1 MTIRSTRAV
10 TRWKEKVK
18 CKEKDMKLTENLKK
32 KYKTLKNKTEAAID
46 AFCGYE
52 EDNDDPFLGFS
63 VAEEDATID
72 DIIAQ
77 SIQRRITDFSQV
89 AVSNGRVSA
98 MDAETVAMDD
108 GESISLKDSVNNR
121 FNQYDGRNI
130 SDSILSYYASKGFMG
145 YQCYSILGQN
155 KWISKAI
162 CMPVEDS
169 LRPGF
174 NYTKIEKDEGESNDE
189 KSDEIIKK
197 FEETSEKM
205 DFKNKLAHWMINCR
219 QFGVAYALPII
230 DDPEWDLSQPFNIDG
245 VKPGT
250 YKGIKIID
258 PFWMRPTLTSESA
271 YDVSNINFFVPDFY
285 TIGNNQVIH
294 KSHLIKIVFK
304 EVPDVLKPTYYYGG
318 MSLTQMIYEQ
328 VFLAE
333 QTSKEAPKLVQNK
346 RLLIMSGNLEES
358 VRNTKRF
365 EDKLKALLEAR
376 NNYGVY
382 LTDINQTV
390 QQIETSLME
399 FPELI
404 STQYLLI
411 AGIAEIPYTK
421 FLGTTPKGFNATGE
435 YEMKSYIQMLK
446 SLQERFMPLI
456 RRHIELLSMS
466 LYGKQ
471 QEISFEF
478 NEIDM
483 PTEQE
488 NAQVNAV
495 QTQTLNSLLES
506 GIISSEE
513 ARKWLKMDDNSGFGW
528 LDDEL
533 PEDLQ
538 MKEELELE
546 NAKQE
551 ATAQRENPKSES
563 GNNPMVQ
570 QKAS

>member
-1 MTIRSTRAV
+1 
-10 TRWKEKVK
+10 
-18 CKEKDMKLTENLKK
+18 MKLTEDIKKKSKLLKK
-32 KYKTLKNKTEAAID
+32 KTEAAID

-52 EDNDDPFLGFS
+52 EDDTPFLGFNVS
-63 VAEEDATID
+63 EEDNTLS
-72 DIIAQ
+72 DIISQ
-77 SIQRRITDFSQV
+77 SIQRRITDFEQV
-89 AVSNGRVSA
+89 SVSNGRVTA
-98 MDAETVAMDD
+98 MDAKTAMDD
-108 GESISLKDSVNNR
+108 GESISLKDAVNNR
-121 FNQYDGRNI
+121 FNQYDGTNI
-130 SDSILSYYASKGFMG
+130 SDAILSYYASKGFMG
-145 YQCYSILGQN
+145 YQNYAILGQN
-155 KWISKAI
+155 KWISKAL
-162 CMPVEDS
+162 CMPVVDA

-174 NYTKIEKDEGESNDE
+174 NFIREEEEKKDNVDDNTE
-189 KSDEIIKK
+189 EIIKVFDK
-197 FEETSEKM
+197 ASEKM
-205 DFKNKLAHWMINCR
+205 NFTKQLEKWMIDSR

-245 VKPGT
+245 VKKGT

-258 PFWMRPTLTSESA
+258 PFWMRPALTSKSA
-271 YDVSNINFFVPDFY
+271 YDVSSMDFFVPDFY
-285 TIGNNQVIH
+285 IIGNNQAIH
-294 KSHLIKIVFK
+294 KSHIIKIVYK
-304 EVPDVLKPTYYYGG
+304 EVPDILKPTYYYGG

-346 RLLIMSGNLEES
+346 RLLIMSGSMDEAI
-358 VRNTKRF
+358 RNTPRF

-446 SLQERFMPLI
+446 SVQEKFMPLI
-456 RRHIELLSMS
+456 RRHIDLLSMS
-466 LYGKQ
+466 LYGERQ
-471 QEISFEF
+471 DISFKF

-506 GIISSEE
+506 GIVSSEE
-513 ARKWLKMDDNSGFGW
+513 ARKWLKMDENSGFSW
-528 LDDEL
+528 IDDEL
-533 PEDLQ
+533 PDDLQ
-538 MKEELELE
+538 MQKDLQMQQQQVEVDNAGQKAVSQGE
-546 NAKQE
+546 NSE
-551 ATAQRENPKSES
+551 GES
-563 GNNPMVQ
+563 GNKPVVS
-570 QKAS
+570 KETA

>member
-1 MTIRSTRAV
+1 MKFIKDL
-10 TRWKEKVK
+10 KEKYKVY
-18 CKEKDMKLTENLKK
+18 KERFGLAL
-32 KYKTLKNKTEAAID
+32 D
-46 AFCGYE
+46 AFLGYE
-52 EDNDDPFLGFS
+52 EDPYFGGFNVESNNDSMG
-63 VAEEDATID
+63 ID
-72 DIIAQ
+72 EIIAQ

-98 MDAETVAMDD
+98 MDEKTAAMDD
-108 GESISLKDSVNNR
+108 GESISGKDAINNR

-130 SDSILSYYASKGFMG
+130 SDSILEYFANKGFMG
-145 YQCYSILGQN
+145 YQCYAILGQN
-155 KWISKAI
+155 KWISKAL
-162 CMPVEDS
+162 CMPVKDA

-174 NYTKIEKDEGESNDE
+174 IFTKEEKENEDNTIDNTE
-189 KSDEIIKK
+189 EIIQK
-197 FEETSEKM
+197 FEEISEKM
-205 DFKNKLAHWMINCR
+205 NLNKKLEKWIIDSR
-219 QFGVAYALPII
+219 QFGVGYALPII
-230 DDPEWDLSQPFNIDG
+230 DDPEWDLSKPFNIDG
-245 VKPGT
+245 VKQGT
-250 YKGIKIID
+250 YKGLKVID
-258 PFWMRPTLTSESA
+258 QFWIRPALTSQSA
-271 YDVSNINFFVPDFY
+271 YDVSSINFFEPDFY
-285 TIGNNQVIH
+285 MIGNNQAIH
-294 KSHLIKIVFK
+294 KSHIIKIVYK
-304 EVPDVLKPTYYYGG
+304 EVPDILKPTYYYGG
-318 MSLTQMIYEQ
+318 LSLTQMIYEQ

-346 RLLIMSGNLEES
+346 RLLIMSGSLEES
-358 VRNTKRF
+358 IRNTARF

-382 LTDINQTV
+382 LTDINENV

-404 STQYLLI
+404 SNQYLLI

-446 SLQERFMPLI
+446 SIQENFSPLL

-466 LYGKQ
+466 LYGEKQ
-471 QEISFEF
+471 DISFKF

-513 ARKWLKMDDNSGFGW
+513 ARKWIKMDENSGFSW
-528 LDDEL
+528 IDDEL
-533 PEDLQ
+533 PEDAQ
-538 MKEELELE
+538 MQQEMEMS

-551 ATAQRENPKSES
+551 TVSQGENSSGKS
-563 GNNPMVQ
+563 GDKPMVPE
-570 QKAS
+570 KAS

>member
-1 MTIRSTRAV
+1 
-10 TRWKEKVK
+10 
-18 CKEKDMKLTENLKK
+18 MKLTENIKK
-32 KYKTLKNKTEAAID
+32 KYKTLKNKTAAAID
-46 AFCGYE
+46 AFCGYKE
-52 EDNDDPFLGFS
+52 ETDFIGFS
-63 VAEEDATID
+63 VEPENDPFNLE
-72 DIIAQ
+72 DIISQ
-77 SIQRRITDFSQV
+77 SIQRRITDFSQM

-98 MDAETVAMDD
+98 MDAKNTAMDD
-108 GESISLKDSVNNR
+108 GETIALKNSVNNR

-130 SDSILSYYASKGFMG
+130 TDTVLSYYASKGFMG
-145 YQCYSILGQN
+145 YQCYAILGQN
-155 KWISKAI
+155 KWISKAL
-162 CMPVEDS
+162 CMPVKDA

-174 NYTKIEKDEGESNDE
+174 IFTKEEKENEDNT
-189 KSDEIIKK
+189 SDDTEEIVKK
-197 FEETSEKM
+197 FEEISDKM
-205 DFKNKLAHWMINCR
+205 DLNKKLEQWLIDSR
-219 QFGVAYALPII
+219 QFGVGYALPII
-230 DDPEWDLSQPFNIDG
+230 DDPEWDLSKPFNIDG

-258 PFWMRPTLTSESA
+258 PFWMRPALTSTSA
-271 YDVSNINFFVPDFY
+271 YETCNLNFFEPDFY
-285 TIGNNQVIH
+285 TTADSKVIH
-294 KSHLIKIVFK
+294 KSHLVKVIFK
-304 EVPDVLKPTYYYGG
+304 EVPDILKPTYYYGG

-333 QTSKEAPKLVQNK
+333 KTSIEAPKLVQNK
-346 RLLIMSGNLEES
+346 RLLIMGGSLEES

-382 LTDINQTV
+382 LTDINENV

-446 SLQERFMPLI
+446 SLQANFSPLL

-466 LYGKQ
+466 LYGEKQ
-471 QEISFEF
+471 DISFKF

-488 NAQVNAV
+488 NAQVNSI

-513 ARKWLKMDDNSGFGW
+513 ARKWLKMDENSGFSW
-528 LDDEL
+528 IDDEL
-533 PEDLQ
+533 PEDVQ
-538 MKEELELE
+538 MKQEMEMA
-546 NAKQE
+546 NAEQE
-551 ATAQRENPKSES
+551 TVPQRENSSGKSGDKPVVPE
-563 GNNPMVQ
+563 
-570 QKAS
+570 KAS

>member
-1 MTIRSTRAV
+1 
-10 TRWKEKVK
+10 
-18 CKEKDMKLTENLKK
+18 MKLTEDIKKKSKLLKK
-32 KYKTLKNKTEAAID
+32 KTEAAID

-52 EDNDDPFLGFS
+52 EDDTPFLGFNVS
-63 VAEEDATID
+63 EEDNTLP

-77 SIQRRITDFSQV
+77 SIQRRITDFDQV
-89 AVSNGRVSA
+89 SVSNGRVCA
-98 MDAETVAMDD
+98 MDAHTAMDD
-108 GESISLKDSVNNR
+108 GESISLKDAVNNR

-130 SDSILSYYASKGFMG
+130 SDTILSYYASKGFMG
-145 YQCYSILGQN
+145 FQCYSILGQN
-155 KWISKAI
+155 KWISKAL
-162 CMPVEDS
+162 CMPVVDA

-174 NYTKIEKDEGESNDE
+174 NFIKEEQEKLDDPDDNTE
-189 KSDEIIKK
+189 EIINLFDKA
-197 FEETSEKM
+197 SEKM
-205 DFKNKLAHWMINCR
+205 NFTKQLEKWMIDCR

-230 DDPEWDLSQPFNIDG
+230 EDPEWDLSQPFNIDG
-245 VKPGT
+245 VKKGT
-250 YKGIKIID
+250 YKGIKVID
-258 PFWMRPTLTSESA
+258 PFWMRPALTSKSA
-271 YDVSNINFFVPDFY
+271 YDVSSMDFFVPDFY
-285 TIGNNQVIH
+285 IIGNNQAIH
-294 KSHLIKIVFK
+294 KSHIIKIVYK
-304 EVPDVLKPTYYYGG
+304 EVPDILKPTYYYGG

-346 RLLIMSGNLEES
+346 RLLIMSGSMDEAI
-358 VRNTKRF
+358 RNTPRF

-446 SLQERFMPLI
+446 SIQEKFMPLI
-456 RRHIELLSMS
+456 RRHIDLLSMS
-466 LYGKQ
+466 LYGEKQ
-471 QEISFEF
+471 DITFKF

-506 GIISSEE
+506 GIVSSEE
-513 ARKWLKMDDNSGFGW
+513 ARKWLKMDENSGFGW
-528 LDDEL
+528 IDDEL
-533 PEDLQ
+533 PDDLQ
-538 MKEELELE
+538 MQKDLQMQQQQVEVDNAGKEAVSQGK
-546 NAKQE
+546 N
-551 ATAQRENPKSES
+551 SEGKS
-563 GNNPMVQ
+563 GNKSVVSE
-570 QKAS
+570 KTA

>member
-1 MTIRSTRAV
+1 
-10 TRWKEKVK
+10 
-18 CKEKDMKLTENLKK
+18 MKLTEDLKK
-32 KYKTLKNKTEAAID
+32 KYKTLKNKTSAAID
-46 AFCGYE
+46 AFCGYKE
-52 EDNDDPFLGFS
+52 EETDFKGFS
-63 VAEEDATID
+63 VEPENDPFMLD

-89 AVSNGRVSA
+89 SVSNGRVTA
-98 MDAETVAMDD
+98 MDAKTAAMDD
-108 GESISLKDSVNNR
+108 GESISGKDAINNR

-130 SDSILSYYASKGFMG
+130 SDSILEYFANKGFMG
-145 YQCYSILGQN
+145 YQCYAILGQN
-155 KWISKAI
+155 KWISKAL
-162 CMPVEDS
+162 CMPVKDA

-174 NYTKIEKDEGESNDE
+174 VFTKEEKENEDNTNDDTE
-189 KSDEIIKK
+189 EIIKK
-197 FEETSEKM
+197 FDEVSEEM
-205 DFKNKLAHWMINCR
+205 KLNYKLEQWVIDSR
-219 QFGVAYALPII
+219 QFGVGYALPII
-230 DDPEWDLSQPFNIDG
+230 DDPEWDLSKPFNIDG

-258 PFWMRPTLTSESA
+258 PFWIRPALTSQSA
-271 YDVSNINFFVPDFY
+271 YDVSSIDFFVPDFY
-285 TIGNNQVIH
+285 MIGNNQAIH
-294 KSHLIKIVFK
+294 KSHLIKIIFK
-304 EVPDVLKPTYYYGG
+304 EVPDILKPTYYYGG

-346 RLLIMSGNLEES
+346 RLLIMSGSLEES
-358 VRNTKRF
+358 VRNTERF
-365 EDKLKALLEAR
+365 ENKLKALLEAR

-382 LTDINQTV
+382 LTDINENV

-404 STQYLLI
+404 SNQYLLI

-446 SLQERFMPLI
+446 SLQENFSPLL
-456 RRHIELLSMS
+456 RRHIDLLSMS
-466 LYGKQ
+466 LYGEKQ
-471 QEISFEF
+471 DISFRF

-513 ARKWLKMDDNSGFGW
+513 ARKWLKMDDNSGFSW
-528 LDDEL
+528 IDDEL

-538 MKEELELE
+538 MKQEMEMANAEQETVPQGE
-546 NAKQE
+546 NSSGKPGNTQVVSKE
-551 ATAQRENPKSES
+551 TA
-563 GNNPMVQ
+563 
-570 QKAS
+570 

>member
-1 MTIRSTRAV
+1 MHA
-10 TRWKEKVK
+10 KEKAK
-18 CKEKDMKLTENLKK
+18 CKEKEMKFVKYLKE
-32 KYKTLKNKTEAAID
+32 KYKIYKERFGLALD
-46 AFCGYE
+46 AFLGYE
-52 EDNDDPFLGFS
+52 EDPYFGGFKVESNDDSIG
-63 VAEEDATID
+63 ID
-72 DIIAQ
+72 EIISQ

-89 AVSNGRVSA
+89 SVSDGRVSA
-98 MDAETVAMDD
+98 MDAETAAMDD
-108 GESISLKDSVNNR
+108 GESISGKDAINNR

-145 YQCYSILGQN
+145 YQCYAILGQN
-155 KWISKAI
+155 KWISKAL
-162 CMPVEDS
+162 CMPVKDA

-174 NYTKIEKDEGESNDE
+174 IFTKEEKENEDNTPNNTE
-189 KSDEIIKK
+189 EIIQK
-197 FEETSEKM
+197 FNEVSEEM
-205 DFKNKLAHWMINCR
+205 NLNHKLEQWLIDSR

-230 DDPEWDLSQPFNIDG
+230 DDPEWDLSKPFNIDG

-258 PFWMRPTLTSESA
+258 PFWIRPALTSQSA
-271 YDVSNINFFVPDFY
+271 YDVSSIDFFVPDFY
-285 TIGNNQVIH
+285 MIGNNQAIH

-304 EVPDVLKPTYYYGG
+304 EVPDILKPTYYYGG

-346 RLLIMSGNLEES
+346 RLLIMSGSLEES
-358 VRNTKRF
+358 VRNTERF
-365 EDKLKALLEAR
+365 ENKLKALLEAR

-382 LTDINQTV
+382 LTDINENV

-404 STQYLLI
+404 SNQYLLI

-446 SLQERFMPLI
+446 SIQENFSPLL

-466 LYGKQ
+466 LYGEQ
-471 QEISFEF
+471 QDISFKF

-506 GIISSEE
+506 GIVSSEE
-513 ARKWLKMDDNSGFGW
+513 ARKWLKMDENSGFSW
-528 LDDEL
+528 IDDEL

-538 MKEELELE
+538 MKQEMEMA
-546 NAKQE
+546 NAE
-551 ATAQRENPKSES
+551 
-563 GNNPMVQ
+563 
-570 QKAS
+570 QKANPQGENSQGKPRNKQVVPKETA

>member
-1 MTIRSTRAV
+1 
-10 TRWKEKVK
+10 
-18 CKEKDMKLTENLKK
+18 MKLTEDLKK
-32 KYKTLKNKTEAAID
+32 KYKTLKNKTSAAID
-46 AFCGYE
+46 AFCGYKE
-52 EDNDDPFLGFS
+52 EETDFKGFS
-63 VAEEDATID
+63 VEPENDPFMLD

-89 AVSNGRVSA
+89 SVSNGRVTA
-98 MDAETVAMDD
+98 MDAKTAAMDD
-108 GESISLKDSVNNR
+108 GESISGKDAINNR

-130 SDSILSYYASKGFMG
+130 SDSILEYFANKGFMG
-145 YQCYSILGQN
+145 YQCYAILGQN
-155 KWISKAI
+155 KWISKAL
-162 CMPVEDS
+162 CMPVKDA

-174 NYTKIEKDEGESNDE
+174 VFTKEEKENEDNTNDDTE
-189 KSDEIIKK
+189 EIIKK
-197 FEETSEKM
+197 FDEVSEEM
-205 DFKNKLAHWMINCR
+205 KLNYKLEQWVIDSR
-219 QFGVAYALPII
+219 QFGVGYALPVIE
-230 DDPEWDLSQPFNIDG
+230 DPEWDLSKPFNIDG

-258 PFWMRPTLTSESA
+258 PFWIRPALTSQSA
-271 YDVSNINFFVPDFY
+271 YDVSSINFFEPDFY
-285 TIGNNQVIH
+285 MIGNNQTIH
-294 KSHLIKIVFK
+294 KSHLIKIIFK
-304 EVPDVLKPTYYYGG
+304 EVPDILKPTYYYGG

-346 RLLIMSGNLEES
+346 RLLIMSGSLEES
-358 VRNTKRF
+358 VRNTERF
-365 EDKLKALLEAR
+365 ENKLKALLEAR

-382 LTDINQTV
+382 LTDINENV

-404 STQYLLI
+404 SNQYLLI

-446 SLQERFMPLI
+446 SLQENFSPLL
-456 RRHIELLSMS
+456 RRHIDLLSMS
-466 LYGKQ
+466 LYGEKQ
-471 QEISFEF
+471 DISFRF

-513 ARKWLKMDDNSGFGW
+513 ARKWLKMDDNSGFSW
-528 LDDEL
+528 IDDEL

-538 MKEELELE
+538 MKQEMEMANAEQETVPQGE
-546 NAKQE
+546 NSSGKPGNKQVVSKE
-551 ATAQRENPKSES
+551 TA
-563 GNNPMVQ
+563 
-570 QKAS
+570 

>member
-1 MTIRSTRAV
+1 
-10 TRWKEKVK
+10 
-18 CKEKDMKLTENLKK
+18 MKLTEDIKKKSKLLKK
-32 KYKTLKNKTEAAID
+32 KTEAAID

-52 EDNDDPFLGFS
+52 EDDTPFLGFNVS
-63 VAEEDATID
+63 EEDNTLP

-77 SIQRRITDFSQV
+77 SIQRRITDFDQV
-89 AVSNGRVSA
+89 SVSNGRVCA
-98 MDAETVAMDD
+98 MDAHTAMDD
-108 GESISLKDSVNNR
+108 GESISLKDAVNNR

-130 SDSILSYYASKGFMG
+130 SDTILSYYASKGFMG

-155 KWISKAI
+155 KWISKAL
-162 CMPVEDS
+162 CMPVVDA

-174 NYTKIEKDEGESNDE
+174 NFIKEEQEKLDDPDDNTE
-189 KSDEIIKK
+189 EIIKLFDK
-197 FEETSEKM
+197 ASEKM
-205 DFKNKLAHWMINCR
+205 NFAKQLEKWMIDSR

-230 DDPEWDLSQPFNIDG
+230 EDPEWDLSQPFNIDG
-245 VKPGT
+245 VKKGT
-250 YKGIKIID
+250 YKGIKVID
-258 PFWMRPTLTSESA
+258 PFWMRPALTSKSA
-271 YDVSNINFFVPDFY
+271 YDVSSMDFFVPDFY
-285 TIGNNQVIH
+285 IIGNNQAIH
-294 KSHLIKIVFK
+294 KSHVIKIVYK
-304 EVPDVLKPTYYYGG
+304 EVPDILKPTYYYGG

-346 RLLIMSGNLEES
+346 RLLIMSGSMDEAI
-358 VRNTKRF
+358 RNTPRF

-446 SLQERFMPLI
+446 SIQEKFMPLI
-456 RRHIELLSMS
+456 RRHIDLLSMS
-466 LYGKQ
+466 LYGKKQ
-471 QEISFEF
+471 DITFKF

-506 GIISSEE
+506 GIVSSEE
-513 ARKWLKMDDNSGFGW
+513 ARKWLKMDENSGFGW
-528 LDDEL
+528 IDDEL
-533 PEDLQ
+533 PDDLQ
-538 MKEELELE
+538 MQKDLQMQQQQVEVDNAGKEAVSQGQNSEGKSGDKSVVSE
-546 NAKQE
+546 K
-551 ATAQRENPKSES
+551 TA
-563 GNNPMVQ
+563 
-570 QKAS
+570 

>member
-1 MTIRSTRAV
+1 MKFI
-10 TRWKEKVK
+10 
-18 CKEKDMKLTENLKK
+18 KDLKK
-32 KYKTLKNKTEAAID
+32 KYKTYKERFGLALD
-46 AFCGYE
+46 AFLGYE
-52 EDNDDPFLGFS
+52 DEDPYFDGFNVESNNDSLG
-63 VAEEDATID
+63 ID
-72 DIIAQ
+72 EIISQ
-77 SIQRRITDFSQV
+77 SIQRRITDFAQIKIES
-89 AVSNGRVSA
+89 GKVSA
-98 MDAETVAMDD
+98 MDSETAAMDD

-121 FNQYDGRNI
+121 FNQYDGCNI
-130 SDSILSYYASKGFMG
+130 NDTILSYYASKGFMG
-145 YQCYSILGQN
+145 YQNYAILGQN
-155 KWISKAI
+155 KWISKAL
-162 CMPVEDS
+162 CMPVKDA

-174 NYTKIEKDEGESNDE
+174 VFTKEEKENEDNTSDNT
-189 KSDEIIKK
+189 DEIVQK
-197 FEETSEKM
+197 FEEVSEKM
-205 DFKNKLAHWMINCR
+205 ELNKKLEQWLIDSR

-230 DDPEWDLSQPFNIDG
+230 DDPEWDLSKPFNIDG

-258 PFWMRPTLTSESA
+258 PFWIRPALTSQSA
-271 YDVSNINFFVPDFY
+271 YDVSSIDFFVPDFY
-285 TIGNNQVIH
+285 MIGNNQTIH
-294 KSHLIKIVFK
+294 KSHIVKIVFK

-346 RLLIMSGNLEES
+346 RLLIMSGSLEES
-358 VRNTKRF
+358 VRNTERF
-365 EDKLKALLEAR
+365 ENKLKALLEAR

-382 LTDINQTV
+382 LTDINENV

-446 SLQERFMPLI
+446 SLQDNFKPLI
-456 RRHIELLSMS
+456 RRHIDLLSMS
-466 LYGKQ
+466 LYGEKQ
-471 QEISFEF
+471 DISFKF

-488 NAQVNAV
+488 NAQVNSI

-506 GIISSEE
+506 GIVSAEE
-513 ARKWLKMDDNSGFGW
+513 ARKWLKMDENSGFSW
-528 LDDEL
+528 IDDEL
-533 PEDLQ
+533 PEDTQ
-538 MKEELELE
+538 MKQEMEMANAEQETVPQGE
-546 NAKQE
+546 NS
-551 ATAQRENPKSES
+551 PGES
-563 GNNPMVQ
+563 GNKPMVPE
-570 QKAS
+570 KAS

>member
-1 MTIRSTRAV
+1 MKFV
-10 TRWKEKVK
+10 KDLKEK
-18 CKEKDMKLTENLKK
+18 CKI
-32 KYKTLKNKTEAAID
+32 YKERFGQAVD
-46 AFCGYE
+46 AFLGYE
-52 EDNDDPFLGFS
+52 EEDPYFEGFNVEANNDSMG
-63 VAEEDATID
+63 ID

-89 AVSNGRVSA
+89 KVSDGRVSA
-98 MDAETVAMDD
+98 MDAETAAMDD
-108 GESISLKDSVNNR
+108 GESISGKDAINNR
-121 FNQYDGRNI
+121 FNQYDGHNI

-145 YQCYSILGQN
+145 YQCYAILGQN

-162 CMPVEDS
+162 CMPVKDA

-174 NYTKIEKDEGESNDE
+174 IFTKEEKENENSIEDNAE
-189 KSDEIIKK
+189 EIIKR
-197 FEETSEKM
+197 FEEVSDEM
-205 DFKNKLAHWMINCR
+205 NFNKKLEQWLIDCR

-230 DDPEWDLSQPFNIDG
+230 DDPEWDLSKPFNIDG

-250 YKGIKIID
+250 YKGIKVID
-258 PFWMRPTLTSESA
+258 PFWIRPALTSQSA
-271 YDVSNINFFVPDFY
+271 YDVSSINFFVPDFY
-285 TIGNNQVIH
+285 MIGNNQAIH

-304 EVPDVLKPTYYYGG
+304 EVPDILKPTYYYGG

-346 RLLIMSGNLEES
+346 RLLIMSGSMEEA
-358 VRNTKRF
+358 VRNTARF
-365 EDKLKALLEAR
+365 ENKLKALLEAR

-382 LTDINQTV
+382 LTDINENV

-404 STQYLLI
+404 SNQYLLI

-446 SLQERFMPLI
+446 SIQENFSPLL

-466 LYGKQ
+466 LYGEKQ
-471 QEISFEF
+471 DISFKF

-495 QTQTLNSLLES
+495 QTQTINSLLES

-513 ARKWLKMDDNSGFGW
+513 ARKWLKMDENSGFSW
-528 LDDEL
+528 IDDEL

-538 MKEELELE
+538 MKQEMEMA
-546 NAKQE
+546 NAE
-551 ATAQRENPKSES
+551 
-563 GNNPMVQ
+563 
-570 QKAS
+570 QKANPQGENSQGKPGNKQVVSKETA

>member
-1 MTIRSTRAV
+1 MKFI
-10 TRWKEKVK
+10 
-18 CKEKDMKLTENLKK
+18 KDLKK
-32 KYKTLKNKTEAAID
+32 KYKIYKERFGLALDTFL
-46 AFCGYE
+46 GYE
-52 EDNDDPFLGFS
+52 EEEAPFFDGFNVESNNDSFG
-63 VAEEDATID
+63 ID
-72 DIIAQ
+72 EIISQ
-77 SIQRRITDFSQV
+77 SIQRRITDFAQIKIE
-89 AVSNGRVSA
+89 AGKVSA
-98 MDAETVAMDD
+98 MDSETAAMDD
-108 GESISLKDSVNNR
+108 GESLSGKDAINNR

-145 YQCYSILGQN
+145 YQCYAILGQN
-155 KWISKAI
+155 KWISKAL
-162 CMPVEDS
+162 CMPVKDA

-174 NYTKIEKDEGESNDE
+174 VFTKEEKENEDNTEDNT
-189 KSDEIIKK
+189 DEIVKK
-197 FEETSEKM
+197 FEEVSEKM
-205 DFKNKLAHWMINCR
+205 ELNKKLEQWLIDSR
-219 QFGVAYALPII
+219 QFGVGYALPII
-230 DDPEWDLSQPFNIDG
+230 DDPEWDLSKPFNIDG

-258 PFWMRPTLTSESA
+258 PFWIRPALTSQSA
-271 YDVSNINFFVPDFY
+271 YDVSSIDFFVPDFY
-285 TIGNNQVIH
+285 MIGNNQTIH
-294 KSHLIKIVFK
+294 KSHLVKIVFK

-346 RLLIMSGNLEES
+346 RLLIMSGSLEES
-358 VRNTKRF
+358 VRNTERF
-365 EDKLKALLEAR
+365 ENKLKALLEAR

-382 LTDINQTV
+382 LTDINENV

-446 SLQERFMPLI
+446 SLQDNFSPLL

-466 LYGKQ
+466 LYGEKQ
-471 QEISFEF
+471 DISFKF

-488 NAQVNAV
+488 NAQVNSI
-495 QTQTLNSLLES
+495 QTQTLNALLES
-506 GIISSEE
+506 GIVSAEE
-513 ARKWLKMDDNSGFGW
+513 ARKWLKMDENSGFSW
-528 LDDEL
+528 IDDEL
-533 PEDLQ
+533 PEDTQ
-538 MKEELELE
+538 MKQEMEMANAEQETVPQGE
-546 NAKQE
+546 NS
-551 ATAQRENPKSES
+551 PGES
-563 GNNPMVQ
+563 GNKPVVPE
-570 QKAS
+570 KAS

>member
-1 MTIRSTRAV
+1 M
-10 TRWKEKVK
+10 KFVK
-18 CKEKDMKLTENLKK
+18 DLKK
-32 KYKTLKNKTEAAID
+32 KYKIYKERLGQAVD
-46 AFCGYE
+46 AFLGYE
-52 EDNDDPFLGFS
+52 EDDPYFAGFNVES
-63 VAEEDATID
+63 GNESMGID

-77 SIQRRITDFSQV
+77 SIQRRITDFTQV
-89 AVSNGRVSA
+89 SVSDGRVSA
-98 MDAETVAMDD
+98 MDAKTAAMDD
-108 GESISLKDSVNNR
+108 GESISGKDAINNR

-130 SDSILSYYASKGFMG
+130 SDSILEYFATKGFMG
-145 YQCYSILGQN
+145 YQCYAILGQN

-162 CMPVEDS
+162 CMPVKDA

-174 NYTKIEKDEGESNDE
+174 IFTKEEKENEDKTKDNTE
-189 KSDEIIKK
+189 EIIQK
-197 FEETSEKM
+197 FNEVSEEM
-205 DFKNKLAHWMINCR
+205 NLNYKLEQWLIDSR
-219 QFGVAYALPII
+219 QFGVGYALPII
-230 DDPEWDLSQPFNIDG
+230 DDPEWDLSKPFNIDG

-258 PFWMRPTLTSESA
+258 PFWIRPALTSQSA
-271 YDVSNINFFVPDFY
+271 YDVSSIDFFVPDFY
-285 TIGNNQVIH
+285 MIGNNQAIH
-294 KSHLIKIVFK
+294 KSHLIKIIFK
-304 EVPDVLKPTYYYGG
+304 EVPDILKPTYYYGG

-346 RLLIMSGNLEES
+346 RLLIMSGSLEES
-358 VRNTKRF
+358 VRNTERF
-365 EDKLKALLEAR
+365 KNKLKALLEAR

-382 LTDINQTV
+382 LTDINENV

-404 STQYLLI
+404 SNQYLLI

-446 SLQERFMPLI
+446 SVQDNFTPLL

-466 LYGKQ
+466 LYGEKQ
-471 QEISFEF
+471 DISFRF

-513 ARKWLKMDDNSGFGW
+513 ARKWLKMDENSGFSW
-528 LDDEL
+528 IDDEL

-538 MKEELELE
+538 MKQEMEMA
-546 NAKQE
+546 NAE
-551 ATAQRENPKSES
+551 
-563 GNNPMVQ
+563 
-570 QKAS
+570 QKAVPQGKNPSGKPGNKQVVSKETT

>member
-1 MTIRSTRAV
+1 MKFI
-10 TRWKEKVK
+10 
-18 CKEKDMKLTENLKK
+18 KDLKK
-32 KYKTLKNKTEAAID
+32 KYKKYKTKLGLAVD
-46 AFCGYE
+46 TFLGYE
-52 EDNDDPFLGFS
+52 EENPYFDGFNVELNNDSMG
-63 VAEEDATID
+63 ID
-72 DIIAQ
+72 EIIAQ

-98 MDAETVAMDD
+98 MDEKTAAMDD
-108 GESISLKDSVNNR
+108 GESLSGKDAINNR

-130 SDSILSYYASKGFMG
+130 SDHILSYYASKGFMG
-145 YQCYSILGQN
+145 YQCYAILGQN
-155 KWISKAI
+155 KWISKAL
-162 CMPVEDS
+162 CMPVKDA

-174 NYTKIEKDEGESNDE
+174 VFTKEEKENEDNTNDDTE
-189 KSDEIIKK
+189 EIIKK
-197 FEETSEKM
+197 FDEVSEEM
-205 DFKNKLAHWMINCR
+205 RLNHKLEQWVIDSR
-219 QFGVAYALPII
+219 QFGVGYALPVI
-230 DDPEWDLSQPFNIDG
+230 DDPEWDLSKPFNIDG

-258 PFWMRPTLTSESA
+258 PFWIRPALTSQSA
-271 YDVSNINFFVPDFY
+271 YDVSSINFFEPDFY
-285 TIGNNQVIH
+285 MIGNNQAIH
-294 KSHLIKIVFK
+294 KSHLIKLIFK
-304 EVPDVLKPTYYYGG
+304 EVPDILKPTYYYGG

-346 RLLIMSGNLEES
+346 RLLIMSGSMEEA
-358 VRNTKRF
+358 VRNTERF
-365 EDKLKALLEAR
+365 ESKLKALLEAR

-382 LTDINQTV
+382 LTDINENV

-446 SLQERFMPLI
+446 SLQENFSPLL

-466 LYGKQ
+466 LYGEKQ
-471 QEISFEF
+471 DISFRF

-513 ARKWLKMDDNSGFGW
+513 ARKWLKMDDNSGFSW
-528 LDDEL
+528 IDDEL

-538 MKEELELE
+538 MKQEMEMA

-551 ATAQRENPKSES
+551 TVPQGENSSGKPGNKQVVSKETA
-563 GNNPMVQ
+563 
-570 QKAS
+570 